1 MSIWGEHH
9 IFEVYP
15 KTGTQQKNLA
25 GGGEMQ
31 RNRIA
36 IADLEVKAATLEAKR
51 AELERIR
58 IRKSSLQASRFV
70 VTTSVVPDYN
80 RFFKT
85 GFGLIDISKK

>member
-1 MSIWGEHH
+1 VVGRCRGIGLRSRVASAFG
-9 IFEVYP
+9 
-15 KTGTQQKNLA
+15 N
-25 GGGEMQ
+25 
-31 RNRIA
+31 
-36 IADLEVKAATLEAKR
+36 ADIEVKAATLEATR

-70 VTTSVVPDYN
+70 VTTSVAPDYN

>member
-1 MSIWGEHH
+1 MVGRCRGIGLRSRVASAFGN
-9 IFEVYP
+9 
-15 KTGTQQKNLA
+15 TG
-25 GGGEMQ
+25 
-31 RNRIA
+31 I
-36 IADLEVKAATLEAKR
+36 EVKAATLEAAR